1 MTEREVRQSI
11 KNVSSREA
19 GAKRVQEGVEGRR
32 ILTWRCVPKYAGHWE
47 RVGIH
52 RDQGRRSRGREAEQV
67 LMQRHALFEA
77 PFPD

>member
-11 KNVSSREA
+11 KGVSPREA

-32 ILTWRCVPKYAGHWE
+32 VLTRRCVPKYAGDRE
-47 RVGIH
+47 RVGV
-52 RDQGRRSRGREAEQV
+52 RGDQGWRSLGREAEQV

-77 PFPD
+77 PFPE